1 VVIGYS
7 HLTGKVKGEDW
18 METEQLKIFDENRNP
33 IGVASREDVHKLGY
47 WHETFHCWFVRKE
60 QERDY
65 LYLQLRSK
73 TKKDYPNLL
82 DITAAGHLMA
92 DESVEDGVRE
102 IKEEVG
108 IDIHFQD
115 LIPLG
120 IIDYC
125 VKEEDFID
133 KEFAHT
139 FLYKSEKSFD
149 DFILQDEVAGIV
161 KVDLNEFAELW
172 FGKSE
177 IIKITGFTVTEDG
190 NKIYFE
196 EHVGRGKFV
205 PHQNKFYR
213 TVLEKIK
220 EHI

>member
-1 VVIGYS
+1 
-7 HLTGKVKGEDW
+7 
-18 METEQLKIFDENRNP
+18 METELLKIFDENRSP

-47 WHETFHCWFVRKE
+47 WHETFHCWFVKKE
-60 QERDY
+60 QEQDY

-108 IDIHFQD
+108 IDIQIQE

-120 IIDYC
+120 IIDYS
-125 VKEEDFID
+125 VIEKGFID
-133 KEFAHT
+133 KELAHT

-161 KVDLNEFAELW
+161 KVEMNEFAELW
-172 FGKSE
+172 YGRRE
-177 IIKITGFTVTEDG
+177 KIRVSGFTVEDG
-190 NKIYFE
+190 NKIYIE
-196 EHVGRGKFV
+196 EYVGKEKFV

>member
-1 VVIGYS
+1 MAGLFIHSDKILVINGNS
-7 HLTGKVKGEDW
+7 QLAGKVKGEDW
-18 METEQLKIFDENRNP
+18 METEQLKILDEDRNP
-33 IGVASREDVHKLGY
+33 IGVASREDVHRLGY

-82 DITAAGHLMA
+82 DITVAGHLMA

-139 FLYKSEKSFD
+139 FLYRSEKSFE

-161 KVDLNEFAELW
+161 KVDLSEFAELW
-172 FGKSE
+172 FGERE
-177 IIKITGFTVTEDG
+177 IIM
-190 NKIYFE
+190 
-196 EHVGRGKFV
+196 
-205 PHQNKFYR
+205 
-213 TVLEKIK
+213 
-220 EHI
+220 

>member
-1 VVIGYS
+1 
-7 HLTGKVKGEDW
+7 
-18 METEQLKIFDENRNP
+18 METEQLKIFDDNRNP
-33 IGVASREDVHKLGY
+33 IGVASREDVHRLGY
-47 WHETFHCWFVRKE
+47 WHETFHCWFIKKE
-60 QERDY
+60 QGKDY

-108 IDIHFQD
+108 IDIDIQE

-149 DFILQDEVAGIV
+149 DFILQDEVAGMV

-172 FGKSE
+172 LGEKE
-177 IIKITGFTVTEDG
+177 KIKITGFRIKEEDG

-196 EHVGRGKFV
+196 ERVGKEKFV
-205 PHQNKFYR
+205 PHQYKFYR

-220 EHI
+220 EYI